1 MRTLFV
7 VLASFVLVS
16 AAPAPGDPVH
26 DALEAYAVYQ
36 NDVGTLLDAN
46 IDSPEEMKGALQR
59 LSRHD
64 PARVSRGW
72 IAYGALTAAQSPAF
86 AAGVESRA
94 RGVGRDALLRQ
105 LRGDPSYARHA
116 ASGSS
121 QAVRFIVNAAGADS
135 TRVARAGAQ
144 YETLARTS
152 TAPWITA
159 SARRAAR
166 VGGGLT
172 SSMRARLRVEA
183 LSAQPMRNAEA
194 FGGRGF
200 WDSLAGRDVRA
211 PRGGRGER
219 RGYARVTDHMLT
231 AAALVVLDADNG
243 AQMSAALNEPLTR
256 NCLEMQQLQLRQCA
270 SVSHDASED
279 AYCLARHGLTGPSA
293 CFGAVAR

>member
-1 MRTLFV
+1 MRTLIVVLTSF
-7 VLASFVLVS
+7 VLASW
-16 AAPAPGDPVH
+16 APAPRDPVH
-26 DALEAYAVYQ
+26 DALEAYAAYQ
-36 NDVGTLLDAN
+36 NDVGTLLDAD

-105 LRGDPSYARHA
+105 LRGDPTYARRA
-116 ASGSS
+116 ASGSN
-121 QAVRFIVNAAGADS
+121 QAVRLIVNAAGADS

-144 YETLARTS
+144 YETIARTS
-152 TAPWITA
+152 TARWITT
-159 SARRAAR
+159 SARRAVR

-172 SSMRARLRVEA
+172 SDMRERLNVGA
-183 LSAQPMRNAEA
+183 LSGQPMRDADA

-200 WDSLAGRDVRA
+200 WDALAGRDVRA
-211 PRGGRGER
+211 PRGGRSER
-219 RGYARVTDHMLT
+219 RGYAPVTDHMLT
-231 AAALVVLDADNG
+231 AAALVVLAADDG
-243 AQMSAALNEPLTR
+243 AQISAALNEPLTR
-256 NCLEMQQLQLRQCA
+256 NCLQMQQLQLRQCA
-270 SVSHDASED
+270 SVAHDASED